1 MLEAIKASRY
11 RVKHNLREIHKITQ
25 WKDGCIYATKSIG
38 MLVCTPEYADA
49 LRATGKYQ
57 VGPVSTRISKQL
69 V

>member
-11 RVKHNLREIHKITQ
+11 SVKLNLREVHKITE

-38 MLVCTPEYADA
+38 MLVCTPEYADM
-49 LRATGKYQ
+49 LRASKQIQ
-57 VGPVSTRISKQL
+57 VGPVSTRISRQL